1 MEEYDMKKYICK
13 VCGYIYEG
21 DELPSDFICPICGVG
36 ADMFEELKENNLF
49 SKFKVFNKVKENDV
63 VTSFYLT
70 PVDKKALKTHKAGQF
85 ISIKPICTGDKSN
98 EVRQYSLSMKPGED
112 FYRISVKRE
121 EKGLI
126 SRYLHDNINICDEVE
141 ITEPLGEFILKENN
155 KPLVLISGG
164 IGITPMMSMLYKAIE
179 EGRKVK
185 FIQAVINSNVHTFKK
200 DLKDLA
206 EKYDNV
212 DVEFFYSSPLET
224 DKLGED
230 YQVEG
235 YLTKEWIEK
244 NLSKDEEFYFC
255 GPLGFMK
262 MIYDALKPMGVSDDS
277 INYEMFGP
285 SADLAKM

>member
-1 MEEYDMKKYICK
+1 
-13 VCGYIYEG
+13 
-21 DELPSDFICPICGVG
+21 
-36 ADMFEELKENNLF
+36 MFEELKESNLF
-49 SKFKVFNKVKENDV
+49 SKFKVLNKVKENDV
-63 VTSFYLT
+63 VTSFYLAS
-70 PVDKKALKTHKAGQF
+70 VDKKVLKKHKAGQF
-85 ISIKPICTGDKSN
+85 ISIKPITEGDKSS

-121 EKGLI
+121 DKGLI
-126 SRYLHDNINICDEVE
+126 SRYLHDNINVNDEVE
-141 ITEPLGEFILKENN
+141 ITEPLGEFILKDNN

-185 FIQAVINSNVHTFKK
+185 FIQAVINSNVHTFKNE
-200 DLKDLA
+200 LRDLA
-206 EKYDNV
+206 KKYDNV
-212 DVEFFYSSPLET
+212 DVEFFYSKPSDN

-230 YQVEG
+230 YQFEG

-262 MIYDALKPMGVSDDS
+262 MIYDALKAMGVSEDY

-285 SADLAKM
+285 SADLSKM

>member
-1 MEEYDMKKYICK
+1 MKKFICK

-21 DELPSDFICPICGVG
+21 EKLPSDFACPVCGVG
-36 ADMFEELKENNLF
+36 SEMFEELKESNLF
-49 SKFKVFNKVKENDV
+49 SKFKVLNKVKENDV
-63 VTSFYLT
+63 VTSFYLASI
-70 PVDKKALKTHKAGQF
+70 DKKVLKAHKAGQF
-85 ISIKPICTGDKSN
+85 ISIKPITEGDKSS

-121 EKGLI
+121 DKGLI
-126 SRYLHDNINICDEVE
+126 SRYLHDNINVNDEVE
-141 ITEPLGEFILKENN
+141 ITEPLGEFILKDNN
-155 KPLVLISGG
+155 KSLVLISGG

-185 FIQAVINSNVHTFKK
+185 FIQAVINSNVHTFKNE
-200 DLKDLA
+200 LRDLA
-206 EKYDNV
+206 KKYDNV
-212 DVEFFYSSPLET
+212 DVEFFYSKPLDN

-230 YQVEG
+230 YQFEG

-262 MIYDALKPMGVSDDS
+262 MIYDALKAMGVSEDY

-285 SADLAKM
+285 STDLSKM

>member
-1 MEEYDMKKYICK
+1 MKKYICK

-21 DELPSDFICPICGVG
+21 EELPKDFICPICGVG
-36 ADMFEELKENNLF
+36 VEMFEELKENNLF
-49 SKFKVFNKVKENDV
+49 SNFRVFNKVKENDV

-70 PVDKKALKTHKAGQF
+70 SVNKKALETHKAGQF
-85 ISIKPICTGDKSN
+85 ISIKPISTGDKSS
-98 EVRQYSLSMKPGED
+98 EVRQYTLSMKPGED

-121 EKGLI
+121 DKGLI
-126 SRYLHDNINICDEVE
+126 SRYLHDNINIGDEVE
-141 ITEPLGEFILKENN
+141 ITEPLGEFILKDSN

-185 FIQAVINSNVHTFKK
+185 FIQAVLNSNVHTFKK

-206 EKYDNV
+206 EKYDNI
-212 DVEFFYSSPLET
+212 DVEFFYSNPLDT

-235 YLTKEWIEK
+235 YLTKEWIEH

-262 MIYDALKPMGVSDDS
+262 MIYDALKSMGVSDDS

>member
-1 MEEYDMKKYICK
+1 MKKYICK

-21 DELPSDFICPICGVG
+21 EELPKDFICPICGVG
-36 ADMFEELKENNLF
+36 VEMFEELKENNLF
-49 SKFKVFNKVKENDV
+49 SNFKVFNKVKENDV

-70 PVDKKALKTHKAGQF
+70 PVNKKALKTHKAGQF
-85 ISIKPICTGDKSN
+85 ISIKPISTGDKSS
-98 EVRQYSLSMKPGED
+98 EVRQYTLSMKPGED

-121 EKGLI
+121 DKGLI
-126 SRYLHDNINICDEVE
+126 SRYLHDNINISDEVE
-141 ITEPLGEFILKENN
+141 ITEPLGEFILKDSN

-185 FIQAVINSNVHTFKK
+185 FIQAVLNSNVHTFKK

-206 EKYDNV
+206 EKYDNI
-212 DVEFFYSSPLET
+212 DVEFFYSNPLDT

-235 YLTKEWIEK
+235 YLTKEWIEH

-262 MIYDALKPMGVSDDS
+262 MIYDALKSMGVSDDS

>member
-1 MEEYDMKKYICK
+1 MKKFVCK

-21 DELPSDFICPICGVG
+21 EELPKDFVCPICGVG
-36 ADMFEELKENNLF
+36 AEMFEELKDNDLF
-49 SKFKVFNKVKENDV
+49 SKFKIFNKVKENDV
-63 VTSFYLT
+63 VTSFYLK
-70 PVDKKALKTHKAGQF
+70 PVDKKVLKTHEAGQF
-85 ISIKPICTGDKSN
+85 ISIKPISTGDNSS

-121 EKGLI
+121 DKGLI
-126 SRYLHDNINICDEVE
+126 SKYLHENINVGDEVE
-141 ITEPLGEFILKENN
+141 ITEPLGEFILKDSN

-179 EGRKVK
+179 EGRNIK

-200 DLKDLA
+200 ELKEIA
-206 EKYDNV
+206 KKHNNV
-212 DVEFFYSSPLET
+212 DVEFFYSSPLDT

-235 YLTKEWIEK
+235 YVTKEWIEN

-262 MIYDALKPMGVSDDS
+262 MIYDALKSKGVSDDS

-285 SADLAKM
+285 SADLGKM

>member
-1 MEEYDMKKYICK
+1 MKKYICK

-21 DELPSDFICPICGVG
+21 EELPKDFICPICGVG
-36 ADMFEELKENNLF
+36 VEMFEELKENNLF
-49 SKFKVFNKVKENDV
+49 SNFKVFNKVKENDV

-70 PVDKKALKTHKAGQF
+70 PVNKKALKTHKAGQF
-85 ISIKPICTGDKSN
+85 ISIKPISTGDKSS
-98 EVRQYSLSMKPGED
+98 EVRQYTLSMKPGED

-121 EKGLI
+121 DKGLI

-141 ITEPLGEFILKENN
+141 ITEPLGEFILKDSN

-185 FIQAVINSNVHTFKK
+185 FIQAVLNSNVHTFKK

-206 EKYDNV
+206 EKYDNI
-212 DVEFFYSSPLET
+212 DVEFFYSNPLDT

-235 YLTKEWIEK
+235 YLTKEWIEH

-262 MIYDALKPMGVSDDS
+262 MIYDALKSMGVSDDS

>member
-1 MEEYDMKKYICK
+1 MKKFVCK

-21 DELPSDFICPICGVG
+21 EELPKDFVCPICGVS
-36 ADMFEELKENNLF
+36 AEMFEELKDNDLF
-49 SKFKVFNKVKENDV
+49 SKVKVFNKVKENDV

-70 PVDKKALKTHKAGQF
+70 PVDKKVFKTNKAGQF
-85 ISIKPICTGDKSN
+85 ISIKPISTGDNSG

-121 EKGLI
+121 DKGLI
-126 SRYLHDNINICDEVE
+126 SRYLHENINVGDEVE
-141 ITEPLGEFILKENN
+141 ITEPLGEFILKDSN

-179 EGRKVK
+179 EGRNIK
-185 FIQAVINSNVHTFKK
+185 FIQAVMNSNVHTFKRE
-200 DLKDLA
+200 LKEIA
-206 EKYDNV
+206 EKHNNV
-212 DVEFFYSSPLET
+212 DVEFFYSNPLDT

-230 YQVEG
+230 YQVKG
-235 YLTKEWIEK
+235 YITKEWIEN
-244 NLSKDEEFYFC
+244 NLSKDEDFYFC

-262 MIYDALKPMGVSDDS
+262 MIYDTLKAMDVSDDS

-285 SADLAKM
+285 SADLGKM

>member
-1 MEEYDMKKYICK
+1 MKKYICK

-21 DELPSDFICPICGVG
+21 EELPKDFICPICGVG
-36 ADMFEELKENNLF
+36 VEMFEELKENNLF
-49 SKFKVFNKVKENDV
+49 SNFKVFNKVKENDV

-70 PVDKKALKTHKAGQF
+70 PVNKKALKTHKAGQF
-85 ISIKPICTGDKSN
+85 ISIKPISTGNKSS
-98 EVRQYSLSMKPGED
+98 EVRQYTLSMKPGED

-121 EKGLI
+121 DKGLI
-126 SRYLHDNINICDEVE
+126 SRYLHDNINISDEVE
-141 ITEPLGEFILKENN
+141 ITEPLGEFILKDSN

-185 FIQAVINSNVHTFKK
+185 FIQAVLNSNVHTFKK

-206 EKYDNV
+206 EKYDNI
-212 DVEFFYSSPLET
+212 DVEFFYSNPLDT

-235 YLTKEWIEK
+235 YLTKEWIEH

-262 MIYDALKPMGVSDDS
+262 MIYDALKSMGVSDDS

>member
-1 MEEYDMKKYICK
+1 MKKFICK
-13 VCGYIYEG
+13 VCGYIYES
-21 DELPSDFICPICGVG
+21 EKLPSGFVCPVCGVG
-36 ADMFEELKENNLF
+36 SEMFEELKESNLF
-49 SKFKVFNKVKENDV
+49 SKFKVLNKVKENDV

-70 PVDKKALKTHKAGQF
+70 SVDKKVLKTHKAGQF
-85 ISIKPICTGDKSN
+85 ISIKPITEGDKSS

-121 EKGLI
+121 DKGLI
-126 SRYLHDNINICDEVE
+126 SRYLHDNINVNDEVE
-141 ITEPLGEFILKENN
+141 ITEPLGEFILKDNS

-185 FIQAVINSNVHTFKK
+185 FIQAVINSNVHTFKNE
-200 DLKDLA
+200 LRDLA
-206 EKYDNV
+206 KKYDNV
-212 DVEFFYSSPLET
+212 DVEFFYSKPLDN

-230 YQVEG
+230 YQFEG

-262 MIYDALKPMGVSDDS
+262 MIYDALKAMGVSEHY

-285 SADLAKM
+285 SADLSKM

>member
-1 MEEYDMKKYICK
+1 MKKYICK

-21 DELPSDFICPICGVG
+21 EELPKDFICPICGVG
-36 ADMFEELKENNLF
+36 TEMFEELKENNLF

-85 ISIKPICTGDKSN
+85 ISIKPISTGDKSS

-141 ITEPLGEFILKENN
+141 ITEPLGEFVLKDSN

-185 FIQAVINSNVHTFKK
+185 FIQAVLNSNVHTFKK

-206 EKYDNV
+206 EKYDNIE
-212 DVEFFYSSPLET
+212 VEFFYSNPLDT

-235 YLTKEWIEK
+235 YLTKEWIEH

-262 MIYDALKPMGVSDDS
+262 MIYDALKSMGVSDDS